1 MASNKMHHG
10 EVDIGVDLV
19 RALIA
24 DQFPAWGDLP
34 LRLVQSA
41 GTVNAIY
48 RLGDDMCVR
57 LPRVRGW
64 ASDLVKELQWLPWLA
79 PQLSLA
85 VPVPVA
91 SGVPGQGFPHPWAI
105 YRWLDGE
112 TSATAGVS
120 DERRAAADLAQFIAA
135 LRSIDQAGAPVS
147 TRDRPLVERDH
158 DARSAIKSLRGV
170 VDTDAVTAAWEDSL
184 EAPAWDGAPVWTH
197 GDLLPTNLL
206 VQGGRLGAVVD
217 WGNAGIG
224 DPAIDV
230 IPAWSVLSETGRDDF
245 RQALDVED
253 AMWLRSRGFALH
265 QALMI
270 APYYRETNPAFVATA
285 VRTIGQVLVDH
296 AS

>member
-1 MASNKMHHG
+1 MATSKMHDG

-24 DQFPAWGDLP
+24 DQFPDWGDLP
-34 LRLVQSA
+34 LRLVPSA

-48 RLGDDMCVR
+48 RLGEDMCVR

-64 ASDLVKELQWLPWLA
+64 ASDLEKELQWLPSLA
-79 PQLSLA
+79 PQLPLA

-112 TSATAGVS
+112 TLTTAGVS
-120 DERRAAADLAQFIAA
+120 DERRAAADIGRFVAA

-147 TRDRPLVERDH
+147 TRDTPLVERDH
-158 DARSAIKSLRGV
+158 DARSAIKSLRGD
-170 VDTDAVTAAWEDSL
+170 VDTYAVTAAWEVSL

-206 VQGGRLGAVVD
+206 VQGGRLSAVVD

-224 DPAIDV
+224 DSAVDV
-230 IPAWSVLSETGRDDF
+230 IPAWTVLSGVGRDDF
-245 RQALDVED
+245 RGALDVDD
-253 AMWLRSRGFALH
+253 ATWLRSRGFALH

-270 APYYRETNPAFVATA
+270 VPYYRETNPAFVATA
-285 VRTIGQVLVDH
+285 MRTIDQVLADQ